1 MLRGNCPGVNY
12 PGGGQFSSG
21 AIIRGSI
28 IQGAIVWRAII
39 QGAIIRGQFFL
50 GAIALETKILHSE
63 NFNHASHLKPEK
75 NATILKENFS
85 SLLIQFLAIN
95 SHSITSWLSC
105 INSSMIIKYD
115 SAK

>member
-39 QGAIIRGQFFL
+39 RGQFFL
-50 GAIALETKILHSE
+50 GAIALETKISHSE

-95 SHSITSWLSC
+95 SHSITS
-105 INSSMIIKYD
+105 
-115 SAK
+115 